1 VKETLT
7 AEPQRK
13 PWLDAWHVNPSANK
27 TYDFIDGLRGVAI
40 LLVIG
45 CHFLY
50 YNPEARAST
59 RFVGE
64 VFSAGARGVTLF
76 FTLSGFLI
84 SWPFWKRKVKGATNL
99 VPPGYGWRRF
109 WKIYPPL
116 GISIVLLTPMC
127 FFWMHDPGI
136 WKAALQWLAGWPIV
150 RPISG
155 NLNPVMWSLV
165 VEVQFY
171 LLLPVLFLAVKRLQN
186 RTALWLLFSVFLII
200 PTAVRLL
207 ETHYGI
213 YATLHPNINLH
224 FPTFLDAF
232 AFGVLA
238 AGLDNMGMI
247 KRGWA
252 RLGDWGVMLI
262 GFSLILSAWLK
273 VYVGM
278 DEPTRSE
285 ISNALV
291 KVGAG
296 LALCYVAN
304 PDYPSARMLSS
315 SWLRWCGIISY
326 EWYLFHQPLALWT
339 RSTFGPASGNPV
351 KYVLI
356 VACPLLVSLL
366 IAAIAYRLFSLPILR
381 RGRERNRAEAVAT
394 RLAVR

>member
-1 VKETLT
+1 
-7 AEPQRK
+7 
-13 PWLDAWHVNPSANK
+13 
-27 TYDFIDGLRGVAI
+27 
-40 LLVIG
+40 
-45 CHFLY
+45 
-50 YNPEARAST
+50 
-59 RFVGE
+59 
-64 VFSAGARGVTLF
+64 
-76 FTLSGFLI
+76 
-84 SWPFWKRKVKGATNL
+84 
-99 VPPGYGWRRF
+99 
-109 WKIYPPL
+109 
-116 GISIVLLTPMC
+116 
-127 FFWMHDPGI
+127 
-136 WKAALQWLAGWPIV
+136 
-150 RPISG
+150 
-155 NLNPVMWSLV
+155 
-165 VEVQFY
+165 
-171 LLLPVLFLAVKRLQN
+171 VLFLAVKRLQN